1 MMVFGIHSTVSEGL
15 SLFWQWDGFASALA
29 VGGDSDGG
37 SGGGGGGSPPQG
49 ADVVMIA
56 HHSSV

>member
-15 SLFWQWDGFASALA
+15 SLFCRWDGFASALA
-29 VGGDSDGG
+29 VDGD
-37 SGGGGGGSPPQG
+37 SGGGGGGSLPQG